1 MTYENYIKARLVDFA
16 CDEAYHYGDIESVLA
31 VAQVIANRVN
41 AGWQGGDWKSVIDH
55 AQKSAGTN
63 PERKLINPRDL
74 NFRRILVQ
82 IDEIYHGTADDSSI
96 NQDGDEGVTPALYY
110 GELHEPR
117 DWFRDNILRDLAN
130 HPRLATVGQLT
141 FFG

>member
-41 AGWQGGDWKSVIDH
+41 AGWYGGDWKAVIDD
-55 AQKSAGTN
+55 AQKSAGTRT
-63 PERKLINPRDL
+63 ERKPINPRDL
-74 NFRRILVQ
+74 NFRRILAA
-82 IDEIYHGTADDSSI
+82 IDDVYHGTFDDSSV
-96 NQDGDEGVTPALYY
+96 NQEGDDGVAPSLYY
-110 GELHEPR
+110 GELHQPQ

-130 HPRLATVGQLT
+130 HPRIAKVGQLT